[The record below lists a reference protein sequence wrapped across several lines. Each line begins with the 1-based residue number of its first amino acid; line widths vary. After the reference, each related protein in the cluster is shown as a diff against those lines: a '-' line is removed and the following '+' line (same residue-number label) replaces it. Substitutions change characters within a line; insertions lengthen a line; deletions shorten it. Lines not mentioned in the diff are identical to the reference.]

1 MELDKDR
8 FVRGVP
14 QEEILIKSASSMMQT
29 TNFRPLL
36 LLLRLIRPN
45 VAIRLKDPRLTC
57 GCNVS
62 HASLTL

>member
-45 VAIRLKDPRLTC
+45 AAIRLKDP
-57 GCNVS
+57 VS
-62 HASLTL
+62 LVAAT